1 VGVLSALAVLF
12 LRFGL
17 DVEAWFCHDG
27 LDVGTGSCHDGLDV
41 DH

>member
-1 VGVLSALAVLF
+1 